1 MRKNEIEKPAQ
12 YLELIATKKQDYLY
26 HDHPNEGIDLFC
38 DDQLENMGW
47 HAISFD
53 FITYRGIAQFIE
65 DNCEGTITFNDHPLG
80 FNGFVEVDNIIEVRE
95 QVQTYIKNEI
105 IKNKL
110 EEYDEDQIE
119 ALEYFEIK
127 I

>member
-110 EEYDEDQIE
+110 EGYDEDQIE